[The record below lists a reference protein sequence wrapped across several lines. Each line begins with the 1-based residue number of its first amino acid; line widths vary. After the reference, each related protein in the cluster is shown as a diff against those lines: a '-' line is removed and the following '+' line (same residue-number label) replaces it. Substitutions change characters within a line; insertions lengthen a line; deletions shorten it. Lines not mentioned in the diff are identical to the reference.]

1 MLRLDSN
8 ILWTIINLL
17 ILYVIARKFLFGP
30 VRKVLAARQAEIDKQ
45 FADARTAQED
55 AQKLKEQYQESLDG
69 AEKERLDILNQ
80 ARDRAGEEYER
91 ILSEA
96 KSTAD
101 KLVADAQKSADRE
114 QEKRIQ
120 QAQEQIADL
129 VVAATAKLVASRQGA
144 EADRELYNQFIAKT
158 GEQCD

>member
-96 KSTAD
+96 KALRTSWWRMPKKVRTGNR
-101 KLVADAQKSADRE
+101 KSVSSRPRSRLRTWWWRPLPSLWLPDRVR
-114 QEKRIQ
+114 KRI
-120 QAQEQIADL
+120 E
-129 VVAATAKLVASRQGA
+129 S
-144 EADRELYNQFIAKT
+144 FIINL
-158 GEQCD
+158 

>member
-69 AEKERLDILNQ
+69 AEKERLDMLNQ

-101 KLVADAQKSADRE
+101 KLEADAQKSADRE

-129 VVAATAKLVASRQGA
+129 VVAATAKLMASRQGA

>member
-129 VVAATAKLVASRQGA
+129 VVAATAKLMASRQGA

>member
-55 AQKLKEQYQESLDG
+55 AQKLKQQYQESLDG

-129 VVAATAKLVASRQGA
+129 VVAATAKLMASRQGA

-158 GEQCD
+158 GEQGD

>member
-1 MLRLDSN
+1 M
-8 ILWTIINLL
+8 
-17 ILYVIARKFLFGP
+17 
-30 VRKVLAARQAEIDKQ
+30 
-45 FADARTAQED
+45 
-55 AQKLKEQYQESLDG
+55 
-69 AEKERLDILNQ
+69 NQ

-129 VVAATAKLVASRQGA
+129 VVAATAKLMASRQGA

>member
-129 VVAATAKLVASRQGA
+129 VVAATAKLMASRQGA

-158 GEQCD
+158 GERCD

>member
-69 AEKERLDILNQ
+69 AEKERLDILSQ

-101 KLVADAQKSADRE
+101 KLVADAQRTADRE

-129 VVAATAKLVASRQGA
+129 VVAATAKLVASKQSA
-144 EADRELYNQFIAKT
+144 ETDRELYNQFIAKT